1 MINVQVVQYGCWF
14 VQKKVEKCFE
24 IAAKLVIIVL
34 ISKFE
39 DAAGGGFLVLE

>member
-1 MINVQVVQYGCWF
+1 MFKLYKMDVGLY
-14 VQKKVEKCFE
+14 KKVEKCLE